1 MTRPWRQTSVLLALG
16 VLLFG
21 IAFSHEATAAIHVW
35 LVSTAYNHCWL
46 ILPIAAYLAWE
57 RRAGLAHLTPSA
69 EPRAALLATPFALG
83 WLLANRLGIME
94 GRQLAA
100 MALLQCLILG
110 VIGRKAYWY
119 FRAPLWYL
127 FFLVPFG
134 GFLVAPLQHFTAV
147 FAADGLSLLGIAHY
161 LHGTTIEIS
170 AGAFR
175 IAQACAGLR
184 FLIAAIAF
192 AVLYALVI
200 FRSTGRRLIFI
211 AVCLVV
217 PVIANGFRA
226 LGIIWLGYAEGS
238 AKAAATDHVLYGY
251 IFFSIVLLIIIL
263 LGLPFREDHA
273 PPQLPPDT
281 ESPDPESM
289 VASHPTSA
297 PTQPPSQPK
306 ARITAALAVLAISL
320 AAPITAAAFDRIA
333 RATKVN
339 PPTQLAD
346 CRLSASPTTRL
357 PSGAVRR
364 DFTCANAMRVTIVAF
379 PPATTPEPIF
389 DLRRTLGLIN
399 LREAHLGLISPAG
412 RTTPHWQLAVSKHGH
427 HRAASDLLINGHLTL
442 GSLLTRLHMVAS
454 RPSPPAAQLVII
466 LTPKPG
472 QSASRTAISQALASP
487 ALSHASLRQF
497 AQAAL
502 RSPQ

>member
-1 MTRPWRQTSVLLALG
+1 MTSAWRQTSLVLAVSL
-16 VLLFG
+16 LLFG
-21 IAFSHEATAAIHVW
+21 ATFVNEGIAAVHVW
-35 LVSTAYNHCWL
+35 LTSTAYNHCFL

-57 RRAGLAHLTPSA
+57 RRAGIGQLAPSA
-69 EPRAALLATPFALG
+69 EWRAAWLAIPFALG
-83 WLLANRLGIME
+83 WLAADRLGIME

-100 MALLQCLILG
+100 MALLQCLLLAALG
-110 VIGRKAYWY
+110 RTVYWY
-119 FRAPLWYL
+119 YRAPFWYL

-161 LHGTTIEIS
+161 LHGTTVEIS

-211 AVCLVV
+211 AVCLIV

-251 IFFSIVLLIIIL
+251 IFFSIVLMIIIL
-263 LGLPFREDHA
+263 LGLPFREDQA
-273 PPQLPPDT
+273 PLSLPL
-281 ESPDPESM
+281 
-289 VASHPTSA
+289 ARQHPKSNG
-297 PTQPPSQPK
+297 
-306 ARITAALAVLAISL
+306 ARIKATAALLIISL
-320 AAPITAAAFDRIA
+320 AAPIAAVALNRIA
-333 RATKVN
+333 RATPVN
-339 PPTQLAD
+339 PPTTLAD
-346 CRLSASPTTRL
+346 CHLIKSPNAPL

-364 DFTCANAMRVTIVAF
+364 DFTCANAMTVSIIAF

-389 DLRRTLGLIN
+389 DLRRKLGLIN

-412 RTTPHWQLAVSKHGH
+412 HSGPKWQLAISKNGH
-427 HRAASDLLINGHLTL
+427 KIAASDLLINGHLTL
-442 GSLLTRLHMVAS
+442 GSLVTRLHMLLS
-454 RPSPPAAQLVII
+454 HPTPPGAQLVVVVA
-466 LTPKPG
+466 P
-472 QSASRTAISQALASP
+472 SAGEALNRTAIQQILASA
-487 ALSHASLRQF
+487 ALSEVTLRKF
-497 AQAAL
+497 AQSAVHGTT
-502 RSPQ
+502 R